1 MLFKSHYQKK
11 VVLDTSVILYD
22 TMAIKSFHKTDIYIP
37 LPVIQEIDT
46 FKRDM
51 GEKGRNARH
60 FSRFMDTLRNQGA
73 LTQGVFLEAC
83 QSYVYVNMLSDY
95 ESHLAPILDNKK
107 VDNQILGMALFI
119 QQYFP
124 EASVELISK
133 DINLRIKS
141 DVFGIK
147 SKNYDPDKVASV
159 EDMYSGVRKL
169 NLSKEQ
175 LESFFKLGYLEVPK
189 EKLLA
194 NQYVIMEVNPQE
206 NSNMPTAHSKD
217 NSQENSNTP
226 TTHSQDNSQE
236 NSNTPTTHS
245 QDNSQENSN
254 TPTAHSKD
262 NSQENSS
269 MQTAHSQD
277 NSQEN
282 SNTPTTHSQ
291 DNSQENSNTPTAHSK
306 DNSQENSSMPTAISQ
321 SKTENSSLSLDSKAN
336 ESQIGLG
343 RYDEKTSRIVPLVA
357 NKTPIWRL
365 HPRNYEQSFAFDALL
380 NPDLH
385 FVSLLGKAGT
395 GKTLLALAAGLY
407 KTMDENLYKRMLV
420 CRPVYP
426 MGKDIGY
433 LPGDIEQK
441 LNPWMQPVFDSLDYI
456 MHLGKKTSRL
466 SRDLVDQ
473 GLLSIEPLAYIRG
486 RSIPHQYLIVDEAQ
500 NLTPHEIKTI
510 ITRAGTGTKV
520 VLTGDCY
527 QIDNPYIDAS
537 NSGLT
542 YSIEKFKGQ
551 DIFAHITLTKGE
563 RSKLAEL
570 AANLL

>member
-1 MLFKSHYQKK
+1 MLFKSHYDKK

-22 TMAIKSFHKTDIYIP
+22 TMAVKSFHETDIYIP

-51 GEKGRNARH
+51 GEKGRNARQ

-73 LTQGVFLEAC
+73 LTKGVFLQDC
-83 QSYVYVNMLSDY
+83 KSYVYVNMLSDY
-95 ESHLAPILDNKK
+95 ESHLPPILDNKK

-119 QQYFP
+119 QQRFP
-124 EASVELISK
+124 KTSVELISK

-141 DVFGIK
+141 DVFGVK
-147 SKNYDPDKVASV
+147 SKNYDPDKIASV
-159 EDMYSGVRKL
+159 EDMYSGIRKVEVE
-169 NLSKEQ
+169 KEH
-175 LESFFKLGYLEVPK
+175 LEEFFKSGSLKLK
-189 EKLLA
+189 EEKFLA
-194 NQYVIMEVNPQE
+194 NQYVLMEC
-206 NSNMPTAHSKD
+206 PTELDRAEK
-217 NSQENSNTP
+217 NNQGEGI
-226 TTHSQDNSQE
+226 QV
-236 NSNTPTTHS
+236 
-245 QDNSQENSN
+245 
-254 TPTAHSKD
+254 
-262 NSQENSS
+262 
-269 MQTAHSQD
+269 QT
-277 NSQEN
+277 
-282 SNTPTTHSQ
+282 
-291 DNSQENSNTPTAHSK
+291 
-306 DNSQENSSMPTAISQ
+306 
-321 SKTENSSLSLDSKAN
+321 SLDRAEENQGEGIQVQTSLDRAEENQGEGIQVQTSLDRTEENQEEGIQVQTSLDRTEENQEEGIQVQTSPARSPDK
-336 ESQIGLG
+336 QMGLG
-343 RYDEKTSRIVPLVA
+343 RYDKKQDRIVPLIS
-357 NKTPIWRL
+357 NKAPIWRV

-380 NPDLH
+380 NPNLH

-407 KTMDENLYKRMLV
+407 KTMDENTYKKMLV
-420 CRPVYP
+420 CRPVFP

-441 LNPWMQPVFDSLDYI
+441 LNPWMQPVFDSLEYI
-456 MHLGKKTSRL
+456 MGLGKKASRITG
-466 SRDLVDQ
+466 DLVDQ

-486 RSIPHQYLIVDEAQ
+486 RSIPNQYLIVDEAQ

-551 DIFAHITLTKGE
+551 EIFAHITLKKGE
-563 RSKLAEL
+563 RSQLAEL